1 MSTQAIV
8 CTGIVMA
15 VMAVSSYSINRVKRR
30 AEQLRAEVA
39 DKLAQ
44 AKIELIDAQIREDT
58 GQEILKAAYADF
70 ERIDQV
76 LKTQTVILRQARTD
90 LETALPLLSQTG
102 DSRIQ
107 VAYNRVGRTTETLD
121 ELLKTSV
128 ALRDRLNIP
137 EKKDTQA

>member
-1 MSTQAIV
+1 MSTQALV

-15 VMAVSSYSINRVKRR
+15 VMAISSYSINRVKRK
-30 AEQLRAEVA
+30 AEQFRVEVA

-44 AKIELIDAQIREDT
+44 AKIELIEAQIREDT

-76 LKTQTVILRQARTD
+76 LKTQTVILRQARSD

-121 ELLKTSV
+121 ELLKTNV

>member
-1 MSTQAIV
+1 MSTQALV

-15 VMAVSSYSINRVKRR
+15 VMAISSYSINRVKRK
-30 AEQLRAEVA
+30 AEQFRVEVA

-44 AKIELIDAQIREDT
+44 AKIELIEAQIREDT

-137 EKKDTQA
+137 EKKDAQA

>member
-1 MSTQAIV
+1 MSTQALV

-15 VMAVSSYSINRVKRR
+15 VMAISSYSINRVKRK
-30 AEQLRAEVA
+30 AEQFRVEVA

-44 AKIELIDAQIREDT
+44 AKIELIEAQIREDT

>member
-1 MSTQAIV
+1 MSTQALV

-15 VMAVSSYSINRVKRR
+15 VMAISSYSINRVKRK
-30 AEQLRAEVA
+30 AEQFRVEVA

-44 AKIELIDAQIREDT
+44 AKIELIEAQIREDT

-76 LKTQTVILRQARTD
+76 LKTQTVILRQARSD

-137 EKKDTQA
+137 EKKDAQA